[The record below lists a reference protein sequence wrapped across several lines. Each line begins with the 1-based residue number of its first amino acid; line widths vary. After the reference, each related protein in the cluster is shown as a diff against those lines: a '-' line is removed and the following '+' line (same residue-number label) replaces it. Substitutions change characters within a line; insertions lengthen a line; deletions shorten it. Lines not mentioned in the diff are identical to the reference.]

1 MNHLDRRKSPG
12 IRSFEHLSMPEV
24 RHITLDNGIPLT
36 IYNAKTLDVC
46 RLSMIW
52 DGGICESERP
62 SIAILTAN
70 SLREGTSALKGSQ
83 VAEKLEFNG
92 AWLKSSI
99 SSHHSTVVMHSLNS
113 KLSEVLPLLADI
125 TSNPSFPDHEINVL
139 KQKMAASTRIQ
150 QEKVESLCAK
160 SNNKLIFGAN
170 HPMSR
175 YDNPVDIE
183 SITISEIKSHFN
195 RVFVPAGLGLYLSG
209 HVTTE
214 MEWLI
219 NKTFGRLETDK
230 PSCSLN
236 IIPLNPSGTK
246 KEIVHKSDALQS
258 ALCISIPTIGRDH
271 EDFITLRMVIMALGG
286 YFGSRLMANIRE
298 DKGYTYGV
306 ASSLLGYH
314 EGGVIDVSTQCDN
327 KYVEAIIHE
336 VKREISR
343 IKTGDMSH
351 DEISRLKNYLMTSLA
366 SKLDSPFSIMDYYE
380 NMRVAGIGRDYFDQ
394 QIKTVNHLTSEL
406 IAQVATRYLD
416 LNSMYISIA
425 GNLPLKNKYSNC

>member
-1 MNHLDRRKSPG
+1 MNHLDRRKSPE

-83 VAEKLEFNG
+83 IAEKFEFNG

-99 SSHHSTVVMHSLNS
+99 SPHHSTVVMYSLNS
-113 KLSEVLPLLADI
+113 KLSEVLPLLAEI
-125 TSNPSFPDHEINVL
+125 TSNPSFPEHEVNVL

-150 QEKVESLCAK
+150 QEKVESLCTK
-160 SNNKLIFGAN
+160 SNNRLIFGAD

-175 YDNPVDIE
+175 YDQPVDIE
-183 SITISEIKSHFN
+183 SITISEIKSQFN
-195 RVFVPAGLGLYLSG
+195 RVFVPSGLGLYLSG

-214 MEWLI
+214 MERLI
-219 NKTFGRLETDK
+219 NKTFGRIETDK
-230 PSCSLN
+230 PSCGLN
-236 IIPLNPSGTK
+236 IIPLNPSDTK

-258 ALCISIPTIGRDH
+258 ALIISIPTINRDH
-271 EDFITLRMVIMALGG
+271 EDYITLRMAVMALGG

-298 DKGYTYGV
+298 DKGYTYGIT
-306 ASSLLGYH
+306 SSLLGYR
-314 EGGVIDVSTQCDN
+314 EGGVIEISTQCDN
-327 KYVEAIIHE
+327 KYVDAIIHE
-336 VKREISR
+336 VEKEITR

-351 DEISRLKNYLMTSLA
+351 DEIDRLKNYLMTSLA

-380 NMRVAGIGRDYFDQ
+380 NMRVVGVDRDNFDR
-394 QIKTVNHLTSEL
+394 QIKTVKCLTNDL

-416 LNSMYISIA
+416 LNNMYISVA
-425 GNLPLKNKYSNC
+425 GNLPLKNK